1 MSVNTL
7 YRKHR
12 PYNFSKIIGQENI
25 VRTLSNSIT
34 NEKTAHAYLFY
45 GPRGTGKTTTA
56 RVFAKTLNCL
66 SRKGILTC
74 EKCRNCLEFIKNKFI
89 DLLEIDAASNNS
101 VDDVRYMK
109 EQIYL
114 QPMVSSYKIYI
125 IDEVHMLSKGAFNAL
140 LKMLEEPP
148 SHIIFIL
155 ATTEYYKVPITIR
168 SRCQE
173 YEFKTIS
180 TELIEKE
187 LTKILKKEKIKFS
200 QQAIKLIAEYSEG
213 SMRDALT
220 NLEENIIFSNN
231 NINLMDVYQNL
242 GIVDK
247 KELNKFL
254 ELIFI
259 RKVEEIILFIQKL
272 KEKNIYFE
280 KFVHQIL
287 HLLTS
292 ILEFKITGDDIFLK
306 PSLNS
311 IQGVIVQQDVNSI
324 NKLISLFIKLIE
336 DKNSSNSWMY
346 LELSLCG
353 LLIDDVVPKKT
364 IIKKQ
369 KENIA
374 QKKPILDLDNY
385 FARELN
391 KFKTLNKKNSIIEA
405 EYLLSIAYFAWSNL
419 KDRADDIKKLN
430 QKINDY
436 WNECKNSKKWPSE
449 LISFYKSKI
458 FAFYKGSV
466 IFLATS
472 FKQRDWMYQQ
482 LLNKKNNFSLF
493 EKIVIKPKIKNIFI
507 IVFSEENKI
516 ELVKKFENW
525 KNNQKKP
532 ISRFYQEKYWDYI
545 QKISQYFQTET
556 KNFIIGQT
564 IFSNYK
570 LAS

>member
-1 MSVNTL
+1 MSINTL
-7 YRKHR
+7 YRKYR
-12 PYNFSKIIGQENI
+12 PDNFSKIIGQDNI

-34 NEKTAHAYLFY
+34 THKTAHAYLFY
-45 GPRGTGKTTTA
+45 GSRGTGKTTTA

-66 SRKGILTC
+66 NRKRILTC
-74 EKCRNCLEFIKNKFI
+74 EKCKNCLEFIKNNFI

-114 QPMVSSYKIYI
+114 QPMVSSHKIYI

-187 LTKILKKEKIKFS
+187 LTSILKKEKIKFS

-220 NLEENIIFSNN
+220 NLEENIIFSNK
-231 NINLMDVYQNL
+231 NINLIDVYQNL

-259 RKVEEIILFIQKL
+259 RKAEEIILFIKKI

-280 KFVHQIL
+280 KFIYQIL

-306 PSLNS
+306 QSLNS
-311 IQGVIVQQDVNSI
+311 IRSIVVQQDVNLI

-336 DKNSSNSWMY
+336 DKNSSNS
-346 LELSLCG
+346 
-353 LLIDDVVPKKT
+353 
-364 IIKKQ
+364 
-369 KENIA
+369 
-374 QKKPILDLDNY
+374 
-385 FARELN
+385 
-391 KFKTLNKKNSIIEA
+391 
-405 EYLLSIAYFAWSNL
+405 
-419 KDRADDIKKLN
+419 
-430 QKINDY
+430 
-436 WNECKNSKKWPSE
+436 
-449 LISFYKSKI
+449 
-458 FAFYKGSV
+458 
-466 IFLATS
+466 
-472 FKQRDWMYQQ
+472 
-482 LLNKKNNFSLF
+482 
-493 EKIVIKPKIKNIFI
+493 
-507 IVFSEENKI
+507 
-516 ELVKKFENW
+516 
-525 KNNQKKP
+525 
-532 ISRFYQEKYWDYI
+532 
-545 QKISQYFQTET
+545 
-556 KNFIIGQT
+556 
-564 IFSNYK
+564 
-570 LAS
+570 

>member
-34 NEKTAHAYLFY
+34 NQKTAHAYLFY

-311 IQGVIVQQDVNSI
+311 IQGIIVQQDVNSI

-405 EYLLSIAYFAWSNL
+405 EYLLNIAYFA
-419 KDRADDIKKLN
+419 
-430 QKINDY
+430 
-436 WNECKNSKKWPSE
+436 
-449 LISFYKSKI
+449 
-458 FAFYKGSV
+458 
-466 IFLATS
+466 
-472 FKQRDWMYQQ
+472 
-482 LLNKKNNFSLF
+482 
-493 EKIVIKPKIKNIFI
+493 
-507 IVFSEENKI
+507 
-516 ELVKKFENW
+516 
-525 KNNQKKP
+525 
-532 ISRFYQEKYWDYI
+532 
-545 QKISQYFQTET
+545 
-556 KNFIIGQT
+556 
-564 IFSNYK
+564 
-570 LAS
+570 

>member
-34 NEKTAHAYLFY
+34 SQKTAHAYLFY

-173 YEFKTIS
+173 YEFKTIP

-311 IQGVIVQQDVNSI
+311 IQGIIVQQDVNSI

-336 DKNSSNSWMY
+336 DKNSSNS
-346 LELSLCG
+346 
-353 LLIDDVVPKKT
+353 
-364 IIKKQ
+364 
-369 KENIA
+369 
-374 QKKPILDLDNY
+374 
-385 FARELN
+385 
-391 KFKTLNKKNSIIEA
+391 
-405 EYLLSIAYFAWSNL
+405 
-419 KDRADDIKKLN
+419 
-430 QKINDY
+430 
-436 WNECKNSKKWPSE
+436 
-449 LISFYKSKI
+449 
-458 FAFYKGSV
+458 
-466 IFLATS
+466 
-472 FKQRDWMYQQ
+472 
-482 LLNKKNNFSLF
+482 
-493 EKIVIKPKIKNIFI
+493 
-507 IVFSEENKI
+507 
-516 ELVKKFENW
+516 
-525 KNNQKKP
+525 
-532 ISRFYQEKYWDYI
+532 
-545 QKISQYFQTET
+545 
-556 KNFIIGQT
+556 
-564 IFSNYK
+564 
-570 LAS
+570 